1 MLILKQET
9 RFFNMFKYRV
19 INHWDNMDGSV
30 ERGYAGNSLFFKNSK
45 FDYDK
50 DKIDAYAKFLGRIGI
65 NQISLNNVNVN
76 SVSAKLITP
85 EFLPDLA
92 KIAVIFRKHGIALL
106 IAIEFSAPKSLGGL
120 PTCDPKDSAVAAWW
134 KAQTDVVYSYIPDL
148 AGFLVK
154 ADSEFRDGPASL
166 GRTQA
171 EGANVIAAALAPYG
185 GILYW
190 RCFVYNCRQDWRD
203 SKTDRAKAAYNEFAP
218 LDGQFSDNVI
228 LQIKNGPLDFQVREP
243 LSPLLG
249 NLKNTREALELQI
262 TQEYTGQQIDLFALA
277 VQWEE
282 YFNSPVSDTETL
294 VDICGDKIEAICGVA
309 NVGDGK
315 FLCGNP
321 LAEANLYAFGRFGQ
335 NPHESAKVILSDW
348 TKEYFG
354 EDVPEIA
361 ELLYK
366 SKRIYEMYTSPLALG
381 WMVTPHY
388 HYGPSPEGYEF
399 DKWGTYH
406 RANHT
411 HVGVDRTV
419 GGNGGN
425 NGGEMGGGNDGN
437 KGGTGYTG
445 QYHPYLANLYNDPAT
460 TPEEL
465 LLFFH
470 RLPYDYK
477 LKSGQTLLQYIYN
490 THFEGVEGV
499 LSLIETWRTLKDK
512 VPGLIPE
519 DVYDEVQK
527 RLDLQLANACD
538 WRDVVNTYFYRLSG
552 IPDERGRKIYD

>member
-1 MLILKQET
+1 
-9 RFFNMFKYRV
+9 
-19 INHWDNMDGSV
+19 MDGSV
-30 ERGYAGNSLFFKNSK
+30 ERGYAGNSLFFKNNK

-50 DKIDAYAKFLGRIGI
+50 AQIESYAKLLGKIGV

-92 KIAVIFRKHGIALL
+92 EIAAIFRKYGISLL

-120 PTCDPKDSAVAAWW
+120 PSCDPNDTAVADWW
-134 KAQTDVVYSYIPDL
+134 KAQTDIVYSYIPDL

-171 EGANVIAAALAPYG
+171 EGANVIAAALAPHG

-203 SKTDRAKAAYNEFAP
+203 KMTDRAKAAYNEFAP

-282 YFNSPVSDTETL
+282 YFNSFVSDTETL
-294 VDICGDKIEAICGVA
+294 ADICGNPADIAANNSRARADVAAAPAGTLAAPAESAAAPAHCRIEAICGVA

-335 NPHESAKVILSDW
+335 NPHENAKTILADW
-348 TKEYFG
+348 TKDYFG
-354 EDVPEIA
+354 KEVPEIA
-361 ELLYK
+361 EILYK
-366 SKRIYEMYTSPLALG
+366 SKKIYEMYTSPLALG

-411 HVGVDRTV
+411 HVGVER
-419 GGNGGN
+419 NSS
-425 NGGEMGGGNDGN
+425 
-437 KGGTGYTG
+437 GTGYTE

-477 LKSGQTLLQYIYN
+477 LKSGQTLLQYIYD
-490 THFEGVEGV
+490 THFEGAEGV
-499 LSLIETWRTLKDK
+499 NALIETWRKLKNK
-512 VPGLIPE
+512 VPEVIPE
-519 DVYDEVQK
+519 DVYDEVLR
-527 RLDLQLANACD
+527 RLDLQLANAGE
-538 WRDVVNTYFYRLSG
+538 WRDIVNTYFYRLTG
-552 IPDERGRKIYD
+552 VGDEKGRKIYE

>member
-1 MLILKQET
+1 
-9 RFFNMFKYRV
+9 MFKYRV

-30 ERGYAGNSLFFKNSK
+30 ERGYAGNSLFFKNNK
-45 FDYDK
+45 FDYDN
-50 DKIDAYAKFLGRIGI
+50 DKIVAYAKLLGSIGI

-76 SVSAKLITP
+76 AVSAKLITK

-92 KIAVIFRKHGIALL
+92 KVAEIFRKYGISLL

-120 PTCDPKDSAVAAWW
+120 PSCDPLEPEVADWW
-134 KAQTDVVYSYIPDL
+134 KAQTDIVYSFVPDL

-154 ADSEFRDGPASL
+154 ADSEFRDGPAEL

-171 EGANVIAAALAPYG
+171 EGANVIAAALAPHG
-185 GILYW
+185 GVLYW
-190 RCFVYNCRQDWRD
+190 RCFVYDCQQDWRND
-203 SKTDRAKAAYNEFAP
+203 NIDRAKSAYDEFAP
-218 LDGQFSDNVI
+218 LDGDFSDNVI
-228 LQIKNGPLDFQVREP
+228 LQIKNGPMDFQVREP

-249 NLKNTREALELQI
+249 NMSNTREALELQI

-294 VDICGDKIEAICGVA
+294 ADISGSKIEAICGVA
-309 NVGDGK
+309 NVGDDK

-335 NPHESAKVILSDW
+335 NPKDSAKAILSDW
-348 TKEYFG
+348 VKNYFG
-354 EDVPEIA
+354 RDIPEVA
-361 ELLYK
+361 EILYK

-406 RANHT
+406 KANHT
-411 HVGVDRTV
+411 HIGVERNST
-419 GGNGGN
+419 
-425 NGGEMGGGNDGN
+425 
-437 KGGTGYTG
+437 GTGYTE
-445 QYHPYLANLYNDPAT
+445 QYHPYLAALYEDPKT

-477 LKSGQTLLQYIYN
+477 LKSEQTLLQYIYD
-490 THFEGVEGV
+490 THFEGAEGV
-499 LSLIETWRTLKDK
+499 LEMAETWGKLYGIIPDEIFLEVIGRFTLQD
-512 VPGLIPE
+512 I
-519 DVYDEVQK
+519 
-527 RLDLQLANACD
+527 NARE
-538 WRDVVNTYFYRLSG
+538 WRDVINTYFYRLTG
-552 IPDERGRKIYD
+552 IPDEKGRLIYD

>member
-1 MLILKQET
+1 
-9 RFFNMFKYRV
+9 MFKYRV

-30 ERGYAGNSLFFKNSK
+30 ERGYAGNSLFFKNNK

-50 DKIDAYAKFLGRIGI
+50 TKIESYAKLLGSIGI

-76 SVSAKLITP
+76 SVSAKLITE

-92 KIAVIFRKHGIALL
+92 KIAEIFRKYGIALL

-120 PTCDPKDSAVAAWW
+120 PSCDPCDRAVADWW
-134 KAQTDVVYSYIPDL
+134 KAQTDIVYSYIPDL

-166 GRTQA
+166 GRSQA
-171 EGANVIAAALAPYG
+171 DGANVIAAALAPHG

-203 SKTDRAKAAYNEFAP
+203 TSTDRAKAAYNEFFP
-218 LDGQFSDNVI
+218 LDGKFAENVI

-249 NLKNTREALELQI
+249 NMINTREALELQI
-262 TQEYTGQQIDLFALA
+262 TQEYTGQQKDLFALA

-282 YFNSPVSDTETL
+282 YFNSPVSDTEIL
-294 VDICGDKIEAICGVA
+294 ADICGDDYISSITAAPKSCRIEAICGVA
-309 NVGDGK
+309 NVGDDK

-335 NPHESAKVILSDW
+335 NPHDSAKAILSDW
-348 TKEYFG
+348 TKNYFG
-354 EDVPEIA
+354 KDIPEIA
-361 ELLYK
+361 EMLYK
-366 SKRIYEMYTSPLALG
+366 SKNIYEMYTSPLALG

-388 HYGPSPEGYEF
+388 HYGPSPEGYEY

-411 HVGVDRTV
+411 HVGVDRTSCEKS
-419 GGNGGN
+419 GTST
-425 NGGEMGGGNDGN
+425 
-437 KGGTGYTG
+437 GTGYTE
-445 QYHPYLANLYNDPAT
+445 QYHSYLAKLYNKPET

-477 LKSGQTLLQYIYN
+477 LKSGQTLLQYIYD
-490 THFEGVEGV
+490 THFEGAEGV
-499 LSLIETWRTLKDK
+499 KWLIKTWQSVENK
-512 VPGLIPE
+512 VPA
-519 DVYDEVQK
+519 DVFEEVQK
-527 RLDLQLANACD
+527 RLSGQLENAKD
-538 WRDVVNTYFYRLSG
+538 WRDIINTYFYRFTG
-552 IPDERGRKIYD
+552 IPDEKGRLIYA